1 VFPSSWQPMRVGL
14 TCDLTRSPLQPPGKH
29 ILWLFAAP
37 CIITV
42 LGVLGIASCNKY
54 NVPPPAATGSNASL
68 HALQLQQFI
77 TDRGDLYLP
86 LSPGW
91 VPGRLRDNTDEQ
103 WHKLRPFALPLILG
117 MFVHSA
123 VGRVISRIAGRNS
136 EQATVVWHA
145 ASGFA
150 FCVFLHGPRAIWAV
164 GENLMRVI
172 MHACIEPLHSLVGCR
187 RCAAQLHHVRGGRQA
202 NAVQCG

>member
-1 VFPSSWQPMRVGL
+1 MFPSSRQRVGL
-14 TCDLTRSPLQPPGKH
+14 TLPLTPSLLQPPGKH

-37 CIITV
+37 CIIAV
-42 LGVLGIASCNKY
+42 LGVLGMASCNKF
-54 NVPPPAATGSNASL
+54 NVPPPAAGSNASL
-68 HALQLQQFI
+68 HALHIQQFV
-77 TDRGDLYLP
+77 TERGDLYLP

-117 MFVHSA
+117 LFVHSA
-123 VGRVISRIAGRNS
+123 VGRLISRIAGRSS

-150 FCVFLHGPRAIWAV
+150 FCVFLHGPRAMWAV
-164 GENLMRVI
+164 GESVVRLLLLL
-172 MHACIEPLHSLVGCR
+172 HAASALIDCR
-187 RCAAQLHHVRGGRQA
+187 RGAAQLHHVRGGRQA

>member
-1 VFPSSWQPMRVGL
+1 L
-14 TCDLTRSPLQPPGKH
+14 TCTLTRSHLQPPGKH

-37 CIITV
+37 CIIAV
-42 LGVLGIASCNKY
+42 LGVLGIASCNKF
-54 NVPPPAATGSNASL
+54 NVPPPAAGSNASL
-68 HALQLQQFI
+68 HAIQLQQFI
-77 TDRGDLYLP
+77 TERGDLYLP

-117 MFVHSA
+117 LFVHSA
-123 VGRVISRIAGRNS
+123 VGRVISRIAGRSS

-150 FCVFLHGPRAIWAV
+150 FCVFLHGPRAMWAV
-164 GENLMRVI
+164 GESF
-172 MHACIEPLHSLVGCR
+172 MHLFKHRATALIDCR
-187 RCAAQLHHVRGGRQA
+187 RRSAQLHHVRGGRQA